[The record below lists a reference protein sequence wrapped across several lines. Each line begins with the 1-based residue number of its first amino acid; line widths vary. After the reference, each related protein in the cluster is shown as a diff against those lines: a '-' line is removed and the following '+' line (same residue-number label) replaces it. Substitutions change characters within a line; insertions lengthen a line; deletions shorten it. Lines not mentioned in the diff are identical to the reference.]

1 MGGGGGG
8 GGGGR
13 GTTAMEVLAVGDTL
27 GFEIAVLITICLS
40 VIVNSSRERPS
51 ELRVKLCRVG

>member
-1 MGGGGGG
+1 MG

>member
-1 MGGGGGG
+1 MAA
-8 GGGGR
+8 
-13 GTTAMEVLAVGDTL
+13 TAMEVLAVGDTL